1 MSNIPGRFQL
11 VNEEDL
17 NTCVNCGLCL
27 PHCPTYRV
35 TGEDIFSPRGRIN
48 LIRSVKHGDL
58 ELTKDVVNALD
69 TCIQCMG
76 CEPACPSGVKYHEI
90 ISPVKAELHARW
102 KWRDATLRCGLYIVT
117 HMRTLRLFSSA
128 ISTAQKLKIFPKR
141 LPVPTLSFRRPRFP
155 FSVGDSS
162 KTEVLLFTGCVMDA
176 WYRNVHLD
184 TIALLEALG
193 YSVKV
198 SGDEYGC
205 CGALHEHAGFSHAA
219 TKIQRRIPRSAD
231 PSIIVVNSAGCS
243 ASLKKTFAES
253 RVVLDINELLYRH
266 VKDLQQILVQQNE
279 TVLVQEPCHL
289 RHVQGISREVKELL
303 EISFAV
309 AQLEDDG
316 QCCGAGGSFSF
327 SQPAMATAVRGRK
340 LDEINR
346 VIDSISPNAA
356 NFLASANPGC
366 SSFLSG
372 SGFNIE
378 IAHPVSLL
386 ARSLNP
392 QISTGGQQ

>member
-1 MSNIPGRFQL
+1 
-11 VNEEDL
+11 
-17 NTCVNCGLCL
+17 
-27 PHCPTYRV
+27 
-35 TGEDIFSPRGRIN
+35 
-48 LIRSVKHGDL
+48 
-58 ELTKDVVNALD
+58 
-69 TCIQCMG
+69 
-76 CEPACPSGVKYHEI
+76 
-90 ISPVKAELHARW
+90 
-102 KWRDATLRCGLYIVT
+102 
-117 HMRTLRLFSSA
+117 
-128 ISTAQKLKIFPKR
+128 
-141 LPVPTLSFRRPRFP
+141 
-155 FSVGDSS
+155 
-162 KTEVLLFTGCVMDA
+162 MDA

-219 TKIQRRIPRSAD
+219 TKIQQRIPRSAD

-266 VKDLQQILVQQNE
+266 VTDLQQILVRRNE
-279 TVLVQEPCHL
+279 TDLVQEPCHL
-289 RHVQGISREVKELL
+289 RHVQGISQEVKELL
-303 EISFAV
+303 EISFTV
-309 AQLEDDG
+309 TQLEDDG

-346 VIDSISPNAA
+346 VIDSISPNSV
-356 NFLASANPGC
+356 NYLASANPGC

-372 SGFNIE
+372 SGFDVE

-386 ARSLNP
+386 ARCLNP
-392 QISTGGQQ
+392 QISTGGQP

>member
-1 MSNIPGRFQL
+1 
-11 VNEEDL
+11 
-17 NTCVNCGLCL
+17 
-27 PHCPTYRV
+27 
-35 TGEDIFSPRGRIN
+35 
-48 LIRSVKHGDL
+48 
-58 ELTKDVVNALD
+58 
-69 TCIQCMG
+69 
-76 CEPACPSGVKYHEI
+76 
-90 ISPVKAELHARW
+90 
-102 KWRDATLRCGLYIVT
+102 
-117 HMRTLRLFSSA
+117 
-128 ISTAQKLKIFPKR
+128 
-141 LPVPTLSFRRPRFP
+141 
-155 FSVGDSS
+155 
-162 KTEVLLFTGCVMDA
+162 
-176 WYRNVHLD
+176 
-184 TIALLEALG
+184 
-193 YSVKV
+193 
-198 SGDEYGC
+198 
-205 CGALHEHAGFSHAA
+205 
-219 TKIQRRIPRSAD
+219 
-231 PSIIVVNSAGCS
+231 VVNSAGCS

-266 VKDLQQILVQQNE
+266 LTDLQQILVQRNE

-346 VIDSISPNAA
+346 VIDSIYPKAVKY
-356 NFLASANPGC
+356 LASANPGC

>member
-58 ELTKDVVNALD
+58 ELSKDVVNALD

-90 ISPVKAELHARW
+90 ISPVKAELHTRW
-102 KWRDATLRCGLYIVT
+102 KWRDATLRVGLYIVT

-128 ISTAQKLKIFPKR
+128 IALAQKTKIFPKR
-141 LPVPTLSFRRPRFP
+141 LSVPTLSFRRPRFP
-155 FSVGDSS
+155 FPVGDSS

-219 TKIQRRIPRSAD
+219 TKIQRRIPRTAD

-243 ASLKKTFAES
+243 ASLKNTFAES
-253 RVVLDINELLYRH
+253 RVLLDINELLYRH
-266 VKDLQQILVQQNE
+266 LTDLQQILVRRNE
-279 TVLVQEPCHL
+279 MVLIQEPCHL
-289 RHVQGISREVKELL
+289 RHVQGISQEVKELL
-303 EISFAV
+303 EISFTV

-327 SQPAMATAVRGRK
+327 SQPAMASAVRGRK

-346 VIDSISPNAA
+346 VIDSISPKAVNY
-356 NFLASANPGC
+356 LASANPGC

-372 SGFNIE
+372 SGFDVE